1 MKTRSAIIRFSV
13 VVLALFACYEIGSFA
28 FCSLFPPK
36 MIWQEFGRTPIDDL
50 GLRGENISPDKA
62 RTVYTHRVILRNV
75 HQFSP
80 GEYLKKYG
88 GDVAINN
95 LIFTQDKDRV
105 VKFMEEKGV
114 KLKIKNAPYHP
125 KALARR

>member
-1 MKTRSAIIRFSV
+1 MIQRFTLIGALV
-13 VVLALFACYEIGSFA
+13 FLFLFACWADFM
-28 FCSLFPPK
+28 LFPPK
-36 MIWQEFGRTPIDDL
+36 MIWQEFGRTPIADL
-50 GLRGENISPDKA
+50 GLAGKNIPPEKA
-62 RTVYTHRVILRNV
+62 RTVYVYRITLHNV
-75 HQFSP
+75 DFSP

-95 LIFTQDKDRV
+95 LVFTQDRDRV

-114 KLKIKNAPYHP
+114 KLKIENALYHP